1 MIQNLLRRIGVGA
14 PVPAEMPV
22 SGPDD
27 QVYSEAALDNAIV
40 DSGRAI
46 AQMSQTAAS
55 GGRANEL
62 LRAGIERLK
71 ISTADPL
78 EVMARIARRHG

>member
-1 MIQNLLRRIGVGA
+1 MIQNLLRRIGVGT
-14 PVPAEMPV
+14 PVPAP
-22 SGPDD
+22 GADDD

-46 AQMSQTAAS
+46 AQLSQTAAK

-71 ISTADPL
+71 ISSADPM
-78 EVMARIARRHG
+78 EVMTRIARRRG